1 MHHLEYFKKALT
13 GNWKEAQ
20 EGILFE
26 RGKPDHYY
34 YDCGCCGDDEEHYQ
48 NPSKCLPSIQAYVL
62 ANRLVAYSFRRD
74 AGELANNLLNSRMFT
89 LSNLYMMVPYAFEH
103 IPPTRPIL
111 QHLGDRFCGMKRK
124 PEDIEKLVEVETKLP
139 VAFTRKVV
147 RRYQELV
154 ESSKTGNGIRRC
166 YNAHTDSEEEQCGR
180 LHMKRNDKTE
190 LGHFLKR
197 P

>member
-20 EGILFE
+20 EGIVRLGDVE
-26 RGKPDHYY
+26 TGPYHYY

-48 NPSKCLPSIQAYVL
+48 NPSKCLPSIKAYVL

-89 LSNLYMMVPYAFEH
+89 LSNLYMMVLRHEAE
-103 IPPTRPIL
+103 T
-111 QHLGDRFCGMKRK
+111 GGN
-124 PEDIEKLVEVETKLP
+124 EKLVEVETKLP